1 MANPDDPR
9 ESSESQILTH
19 TLLKLRM
26 HEGLAPARL
35 QRDHRNTAPLLNLP
49 AVQLLA
55 VTNDI
60 EAPEAALEVVRRCVR
75 QRGGFI
81 YAETDSLPGTFRRP
95 TFSSLSKESSLAR
108 NAFCAALAAQLLEHD
123 ESLTPEVARW
133 ATAAMAC
140 AAEGFGRPESVT
152 DCTGVQRRLAT
163 LSV

>member
-55 VTNDI
+55 ATNDI
-60 EAPEAALEVVRRCVR
+60 EPSEAALEVVRRAALLRDWQRLHSPHAGHRQMGHRRRSLR
-75 QRGGFI
+75 QRHL
-81 YAETDSLPGTFRRP
+81 SPRPHLRRGTPDYPAQLTTATTR
-95 TFSSLSKESSLAR
+95 SLADPLSPAYR
-108 NAFCAALAAQLLEHD
+108 
-123 ESLTPEVARW
+123 LTHNDNR
-133 ATAAMAC
+133 
-140 AAEGFGRPESVT
+140 
-152 DCTGVQRRLAT
+152 
-163 LSV
+163 